1 MYSICLFKSNKCWY
15 LICRF
20 CLADYLYF
28 ISESFQSLLLNMQ
41 IFIDWYRSSL
51 AFTITYL
58 HTVIKYQVRNTLLN
72 MDKLFIRSVLWCF
85 SIPEQKAIEYTMPT
99 VLVYCR
105 TLTCFLWAVMYS
117 EGIHNCQSSVSLV
130 PSQLLSAAL
139 PCSLT
144 TLVTFCGE
152 INVLHS
158 KQESCSDQQKCK
170 IISSIYLHTSIVSYT
185 PGMTGWFFFCYKRY
199 NIVNLRLDN

>member
-1 MYSICLFKSNKCWY
+1 MQVLFSWLLVLYIRKFSKFAFKHANLYW
-15 LICRF
+15 LISK
-20 CLADYLYF
+20 F
-28 ISESFQSLLLNMQ
+28 ISIYNYILAHCYK
-41 IFIDWYRSSL
+41 ISSQK
-51 AFTITYL
+51 
-58 HTVIKYQVRNTLLN
+58 HSIKYGQIIHQISFVVLLDTRTKSYRIHN
-72 MDKLFIRSVLWCF
+72 
-85 SIPEQKAIEYTMPT
+85 AT

-185 PGMTGWFFFCYKRY
+185 PGMTGWFFFAI
-199 NIVNLRLDN
+199 NDTTSSISDSTINLRLESTFCLCRL

>member
-1 MYSICLFKSNKCWY
+1 MLVFNMQVLFSWLPVLYIRKFSKFAFKHANLYW
-15 LICRF
+15 LISK
-20 CLADYLYF
+20 F
-28 ISESFQSLLLNMQ
+28 ISIYNYILAHCYK
-41 IFIDWYRSSL
+41 ISSQK
-51 AFTITYL
+51 
-58 HTVIKYQVRNTLLN
+58 HSIKYGQIIHQISFVVLL
-72 MDKLFIRSVLWCF
+72 D
-85 SIPEQKAIEYTMPT
+85 T
-99 VLVYCR
+99 R
-105 TLTCFLWAVMYS
+105 TKSYRIHNANSFRLTCFLWAVMYS

-185 PGMTGWFFFCYKRY
+185 PGMTGWVFFCYKRY